1 MNSWKYNN
9 ILLNNKWVNKKAIE
23 KSKKFLELKGNED
36 IINQSFCDTLKNSHK
51 WGMYSSK

>member
-9 ILLNNKWVNKKAIE
+9 ILLNNKWVKQESNREI
-23 KSKKFLELKGNED
+23 KKFLELKGNED
-36 IINQSFCDTLKNSHK
+36 IIHQSFCDILKNSHK